1 MPVVTMTRE
10 MGSLGVRVAQQVT
23 ERLKIRL
30 VYHELVQ
37 NVADVSGLETSAVVK
52 YLEGQ
57 GTGFMG
63 ELFGRSRHLG
73 LGTVQEILELARE
86 GNVLIRGWGA
96 NFALVGVP
104 GVVRVRVC
112 APMRQRVENMMKRME
127 SLDYAHW
134 QKEVEESDRLHAT
147 AIARIYGVENRL
159 DAANYDLVLDTS
171 LMTVEQCTHEIV
183 RHVCESPLVD
193 CSGMRDATDDSLLAA
208 RIRYGISNDA
218 GVNDE
223 RISVTA
229 IRGVVILEGIVSTQA
244 VRGRIV
250 TSVSQHR
257 GVTRV
262 DDRLREMRES
272 ARYMSE

>member
-10 MGSLGVRVAQQVT
+10 MGSLGVRVAQQVA

-37 NVADVSGLETSAVVK
+37 NVADVSGVHTSAVVN

-63 ELFGRSRHLG
+63 ELFGSSRRLG
-73 LGTVQEILELARE
+73 LGTVQEILELAKQ

-112 APMRQRVENMMKRME
+112 APLRQRVENMMKRME
-127 SLDYAHW
+127 SLDHAHW

-147 AIARIYGVENRL
+147 AIAKIYGVENWL
-159 DAANYDLVLDTS
+159 DAANYDLALDTS

-183 RHVCESPLVD
+183 RHVCENPLVD
-193 CSGMRDATDDSLLAA
+193 CSGMRRATDDSLLAA

-218 GVNDE
+218 GVKDE
-223 RISVTA
+223 RISVTS
-229 IRGVVILEGIVSTQA
+229 IRGVVILEGIVSDQA
-244 VRGRIV
+244 VRSRIV
-250 TSVSQHR
+250 NSVSQHR

>member
-1 MPVVTMTRE
+1 MPVITMTRE

-63 ELFGRSRHLG
+63 ELFGRSRRLG
-73 LGTVQEILELARE
+73 LGTVQEILGLAKE

-147 AIARIYGVENRL
+147 AIARIYGVENWL
-159 DAANYDLVLDTS
+159 DPANYDLVLDTS

-193 CSGMRDATDDSLLAA
+193 CSGMRDATDDSLLSA
-208 RIRYGISNDA
+208 RIRYAISNDA

-229 IRGVVILEGIVSTQA
+229 IRGVVILEGIVSNQA
-244 VRGRIV
+244 ARGRIV
-250 TSVSQHR
+250 SSVSQHR